1 MKLKL
6 HNNSI
11 IALFRYLWRYSK
23 GRRHWVIIFITFSII
38 GNSIWLLEPIVIG
51 RVFNSIQFS
60 ANDPKLFSHIV
71 KNLSF
76 LILLV
81 IGFWIFHGISR
92 IIEKLNA
99 FYVRKNYRK
108 DMLDKVMDL
117 PAEWHIGHHSGD
129 TIDKIDKASENLFN
143 FSCEVSMLISILVA
157 LIGSAAILLYFD
169 WKSCLIA
176 VAISSIIIFIIAK
189 FDKYLKQGYDAIFK
203 FENNLA
209 AAIHDYVGNIIT
221 VITLKLTK
229 RAMEEIHYREM
240 KALPDFKKNNLIEES
255 KWFLTGLVISVMTFS
270 ALSLNAYFSYKF
282 TGVIMIG
289 TLFMLYKYLQ
299 GIGQAFYN
307 FAWKY
312 GEILR
317 QDTAVRAAEVITEDY
332 NRLVGRNT
340 SLSPAGGHIPAM
352 NGTSKRGTALRLAR
366 LPKDWKTLKI
376 TNLSF
381 SYKDFEGGEFKGIKH
396 INNISLA
403 IHKGQKIAFIGE
415 SGSGKSTIL
424 ALLRGLFKPEKV
436 KLYCDGNILKY
447 GLSHIKGYVT
457 LIPQEPE
464 IFNTTIKDNITMG
477 IHGNRKKLDDIMEIA
492 QFKKVIQR
500 LPRGLNTNVMEKGV
514 SLSGGE
520 KQRLALA
527 RGLFAAE
534 DSQFILLDEPT
545 SSVDTVNERKIYENI
560 FSKYKDRT
568 IIGSIHRLHLLEMF
582 DYIYYFK
589 NGKIITEGTFMT
601 LLEDEDFKKIW
612 QAYKKESSEK

>member
-6 HNNSI
+6 KNNSI
-11 IALFRYLWRYSK
+11 IALFRYMWRYSK
-23 GRRHWVIIFITFSII
+23 GRRHWVIIFIAFSII

-60 ANDPKLFSHIV
+60 ASDPKLLSYIV
-71 KNLSF
+71 KNLSW
-76 LILLV
+76 LIVIL
-81 IGFWIFHGISR
+81 IGFWIFHGTSR
-92 IIEKLNA
+92 LIEQLNA
-99 FYVRKNYRK
+99 FFVRKNYRK
-108 DMLDKVMDL
+108 DMLDKVMAL
-117 PAEWHIGHHSGD
+117 PAEWHIAHHSGD
-129 TIDKIDKASENLFN
+129 TIDKIDKASENLFM
-143 FSCEVSMLISILVA
+143 FSCEFSMLISMLVA
-157 LIGSAAILLYFD
+157 IIGSALVLLYFD

-189 FDKYLKQGYDAIFK
+189 FDIHIKRGYDAIFK

-209 AAIHDYVGNIIT
+209 AAIHDYIGNIIT
-221 VITLKLTK
+221 VITLKLSK
-229 RAMEEIHYREM
+229 RAAEEIHYREM
-240 KALPDFKKNNLIEES
+240 KVLPDFKKNNILNES

-289 TLFMLYKYLQ
+289 TVFMLYKYLQ

-332 NRLVGRNT
+332 SKLVENRGLPPSKGVG
-340 SLSPAGGHIPAM
+340 LFV
-352 NGTSKRGTALRLAR
+352 GTASRSAR
-366 LPKDWKTLKI
+366 LPKNWKTLKI
-376 TNLSF
+376 SNLSF
-381 SYKDFEGGEFKGIKH
+381 SYKDFEAGEFKGIKH

-403 IHKGQKIAFIGE
+403 IHNGQKIAFIGE
-415 SGSGKSTIL
+415 SGSGKSTVL

-436 KLYCDGNILKY
+436 KLYCDGNVLKN
-447 GLSHIKGYVT
+447 GLKHIKEYVT

-464 IFNTTIKDNITMG
+464 IFNTTVKDNITMG
-477 IHGNRKKLDDIMEIA
+477 IHGNRKKLDNIMEIA
-492 QFKKVIQR
+492 QFKKVILR

-545 SSVDTVNERKIYENI
+545 SSVDSVNERKIYENI
-560 FSKYKDRT
+560 FSKYKDKT

-582 DYIYYFK
+582 DYIYYFR
-589 NGKIITEGTFMT
+589 NGKIITEGTFIT
-601 LLEDEDFKKIW
+601 LLEDEDFKKLW
-612 QAYKKESSEK
+612 NAYQREEKEE

>member
-1 MKLKL
+1 MRQIFK
-6 HNNSI
+6 NNSI
-11 IALFRYLWRYSK
+11 TNLFGYLWKYSA
-23 GRRHWVIIFITFSII
+23 GRRHWVIIFISFSII
-38 GNSIWLLEPIVIG
+38 GNLIWLLEPLIIG

-60 ANDPKLFSHIV
+60 SSDPKLLLHIV

-76 LILLV
+76 LIFIV
-81 IGFWIFHGISR
+81 IGFWIFHGTSR
-92 IIEKLNA
+92 IIEQMNA
-99 FYVRKNYRK
+99 FFVRKNYRK
-108 DMLDKVMDL
+108 NMLDKVMEL
-117 PAEWHIGHHSGD
+117 PAQWHIAHHSGD

-143 FSCEVSMLISILVA
+143 FSCEIFSLTSMSVT
-157 LIGSAAILLYFD
+157 LIGSAVILIFFD

-176 VAISSIIIFIIAK
+176 SAISSIILIIIAN

-209 AAIHDYVGNIIT
+209 AAIHDYIGNIIT
-221 VITLKLTK
+221 VITLKLGK
-229 RAMEEIHYREM
+229 KAAEEIHYREM
-240 KALPDFKKNNLIEES
+240 KALPDFKKNNLLNES

-317 QDTAVRAAEVITEDY
+317 QDTAVKAAEVITDDY
-332 NRLVGRNT
+332 NKLVEKRAPLT
-340 SLSPAGGHIPAM
+340 VAGAAPR
-352 NGTSKRGTALRLAR
+352 SAR
-366 LPKDWKTLKI
+366 LPKKWNTLKI

-381 SYKDFEGGEFKGIKH
+381 TYKDFEEENLKNVKH
-396 INNISLA
+396 IDNVSLTMQRT
-403 IHKGQKIAFIGE
+403 QKIAFIGE

-424 ALLRGLFKPEKV
+424 ALLRGLFIPEKV
-436 KLYCDGNILKY
+436 TLYCDGHILKN
-447 GLSHIKGYVT
+447 GLKHIKEYVT

-464 IFNTTIKDNITMG
+464 IFNTTVKENITMG
-477 IHGNRKKLDDIMEIA
+477 IHGNREKLENTIEIA
-492 QFKKVIQR
+492 RFKKVVTR
-500 LPRGLNTNVMEKGV
+500 LPRGLNTSVMEKGV

-545 SSVDTVNERKIYENI
+545 SSVDSINELKIYKNI
-560 FSKYKDRT
+560 FEKYKDKT
-568 IIGSIHRLHLLEMF
+568 IIGSIHRLHLLELF
-582 DYIYYFK
+582 DYIYYFR

-601 LLEDEDFKKIW
+601 LLEDEEFKKLW
-612 QAYKKESSEK
+612 QAYKREEKEE

>member
-1 MKLKL
+1 MRQIFK
-6 HNNSI
+6 NNSI
-11 IALFRYLWRYSK
+11 TNLFGYLWKYSV
-23 GRRHWVIIFITFSII
+23 GRRHWVIIFISFSII
-38 GNSIWLLEPIVIG
+38 GNLIWLLEPLIIG

-60 ANDPKLFSHIV
+60 SSDPKLLLHIV

-76 LILLV
+76 LIFIV
-81 IGFWIFHGISR
+81 IGFWIFHGTSR
-92 IIEKLNA
+92 IIEQMNA
-99 FYVRKNYRK
+99 FFVRKNYRK
-108 DMLDKVMDL
+108 NMLDKVMEL
-117 PAEWHIGHHSGD
+117 PAQWHIAHHSGD

-143 FSCEVSMLISILVA
+143 FSCEFSMPISMLVA
-157 LIGSAAILLYFD
+157 IIGSAAVLLYFD

-176 VAISSIIIFIIAK
+176 SAISSIILIIIAN

-209 AAIHDYVGNIIT
+209 AAIHDYIGNIIT
-221 VITLKLTK
+221 VITLKLGK
-229 RAMEEIHYREM
+229 KVAEEIHYREM
-240 KALPDFKKNNLIEES
+240 KALPDFKKNILINES

-317 QDTAVRAAEVITEDY
+317 QDTAVKAAEVITDDY
-332 NRLVGRNT
+332 NKLVEKRAPLT
-340 SLSPAGGHIPAM
+340 VAGVAPR
-352 NGTSKRGTALRLAR
+352 SAR
-366 LPKDWKTLKI
+366 LPKKWNTLKI

-381 SYKDFEGGEFKGIKH
+381 TYKDFEEENLKNVKH
-396 INNISLA
+396 IDNVSLTMQRT
-403 IHKGQKIAFIGE
+403 QKIAFIGE

-424 ALLRGLFKPEKV
+424 ALLRGLFIPEKV
-436 KLYCDGNILKY
+436 TLYCDGHILKN
-447 GLSHIKGYVT
+447 GLKHIKEYVT

-464 IFNTTIKDNITMG
+464 IFNTTVKENITMG
-477 IHGNRKKLDDIMEIA
+477 IHGNREKLENTIEIA
-492 QFKKVIQR
+492 RFKKVVTR
-500 LPRGLNTNVMEKGV
+500 LPRGLNTSVMEKGV

-545 SSVDTVNERKIYENI
+545 SSVDSINELKIYKNI
-560 FSKYKDRT
+560 FEKYKDKT
-568 IIGSIHRLHLLEMF
+568 IIGSIHRLHLLELF
-582 DYIYYFK
+582 DYIYYFR

-601 LLEDEDFKKIW
+601 LLEDEEFKKLW
-612 QAYKKESSEK
+612 QAYKREEKEE

>member
-1 MKLKL
+1 MKLNP

-11 IALFRYLWRYSK
+11 INLFGYMWKYSK
-23 GRRHWVIIFITFSII
+23 GRRHWVLIFIALSII

-60 ANDPKLFSHIV
+60 ASDPKLFSYIV

-76 LILLV
+76 LILIL
-81 IGFWIFHGISR
+81 IGFWIFHGASR
-92 IIEKLNA
+92 IIEQMNA
-99 FYVRKNYRK
+99 FFVRKNYRK
-108 DMLDKVMDL
+108 EMIDKVMAL
-117 PAEWHIGHHSGD
+117 SAEWHIAHHSGD

-143 FSCEVSMLISILVA
+143 FSCEIFMLITTLVA

-176 VAISSIIIFIIAK
+176 SAISSIIIFIIAK
-189 FDKYLKQGYDAIFK
+189 FDIHIKRGYDAIFK
-203 FENNLA
+203 FENSLA
-209 AAIHDYVGNIIT
+209 AAIHDYIGNIIT
-221 VITLKLTK
+221 VITLKLSK
-229 RAMEEIHYREM
+229 RAAEEIHYREM
-240 KALPDFKKNNLIEES
+240 KALPDFKKNNILNES

-332 NRLVGRNT
+332 NKFVDYKILTSGKAGRPIN
-340 SLSPAGGHIPAM
+340 
-352 NGTSKRGTALRLAR
+352 KTAAR
-366 LPKDWKTLKI
+366 LPKKWKTLKI

-381 SYKDFEGGEFKGIKH
+381 VYKDIERENLKVARH
-396 INNISLA
+396 IDNISLS
-403 IHKGQKIAFIGE
+403 IHSAQKIAFIGE
-415 SGSGKSTIL
+415 SGSGKSTVL

-436 KLYCDGNILKY
+436 KLYCDGNVLKY
-447 GLSHIKGYVT
+447 GLKHIKEYVT

-464 IFNTTIKDNITMG
+464 IFNTTVKDNITMG
-477 IHGNRKKLDDIMEIA
+477 IHGNRKKLENMIELA
-492 QFKKVIQR
+492 QFKKVVLR

-545 SSVDTVNERKIYENI
+545 SSVDSVNERKIYENI
-560 FSKYKDRT
+560 FSKYKDKT

-589 NGKIITEGTFMT
+589 NGKILTEGTFMT
-601 LLEDEDFKKIW
+601 LLEDEDFKKLW
-612 QAYKKESSEK
+612 NAYMREEKAE